1 MKTSKSPDLWFSEDN
16 WGDYFK
22 VEHGRRVIYRRATKY
37 LKTIN
42 SWGPAKWEKILDGT
56 REFCEDV
63 CAGLDP
69 AARLDSESN
78 IVEEVE
84 GEKEFI
90 LVSDDDS

>member
-37 LKTIN
+37 LKTID
-42 SWGPAKWEKILDGT
+42 SWGPAKWEKILDGA

-63 CAGLDP
+63 SAGLDP
-69 AARLDSESN
+69 ALLDSESN
-78 IVEEVE
+78 AVEEVE
-84 GEKEFI
+84 GDKEFI